1 MVRELTVG
9 RRIGFYKIRGE
20 IGCGN
25 FSHVKLGIHALT
37 KGTEAQVSPLD
48 LLKMRVNKELNHD
61 PCSLPSFGS
70 QVVSTD
76 GLLRASL
83 YS

>member
-1 MVRELTVG
+1 MG

-37 KGTEAQVSPLD
+37 KGK
-48 LLKMRVNKELNHD
+48 KMREDRFRLTVAAVKREGIRNQTATRL
-61 PCSLPSFGS
+61 FGS
-70 QVVSTD
+70 RVVSTR
-76 GLLRASL
+76 GLLRES
-83 YS
+83 SGS